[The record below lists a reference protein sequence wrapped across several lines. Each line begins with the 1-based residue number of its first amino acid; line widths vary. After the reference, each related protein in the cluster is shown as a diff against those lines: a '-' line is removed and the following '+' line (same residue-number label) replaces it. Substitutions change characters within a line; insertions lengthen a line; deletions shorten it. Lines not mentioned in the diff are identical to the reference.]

1 MFKTESESI
10 QAFNQLSLNTKQNA
24 DFSTDTDQIKY
35 VNGINP
41 IILTNVRIKYTSSPL
56 TDKGRS
62 QYHQLIGQLNE
73 ITNMTK
79 PEFSF

>member
-24 DFSTDTDQIKY
+24 DFSIDTDQIKY

-56 TDKGRS
+56 TDKVRS